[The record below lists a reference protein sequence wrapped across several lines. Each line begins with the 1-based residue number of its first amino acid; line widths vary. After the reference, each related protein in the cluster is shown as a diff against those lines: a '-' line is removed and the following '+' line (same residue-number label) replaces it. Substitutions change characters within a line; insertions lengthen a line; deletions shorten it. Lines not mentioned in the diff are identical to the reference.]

1 MAGINQQPEPS
12 PPNMGSGHWSGGTV
26 PRLRLATF
34 FDRFWLIRGRS
45 ITGRILMT
53 DFARLLETKIPNLRR
68 YARALTRE
76 PWRADDLVQSCLL
89 RAIAKQ
95 HLWQPGTDL
104 RAWLFTILHNQY
116 VNDVRCSVREG
127 VAVPIEN
134 IASLLTVAPTVEAS
148 LQLRDLDRAFGRLP
162 LEQRQVLLLL
172 GLEGM
177 RYEEAA
183 ATLRIPLGTVRSRVS
198 RGRQTLRVLL
208 DMRED
213 GVVATQFRSEAC
225 EMPAAA

>member
-1 MAGINQQPEPS
+1 MAVSNGNPEPS
-12 PPNMGSGHWSGGTV
+12 PPNMGSGHWSGGTA

-34 FDRFWLIRGRS
+34 SDRFWLLRGRS

-68 YARALTRE
+68 YARALTRDT
-76 PWRADDLVQSCLL
+76 WRADDLVQSCLV
-89 RAIAKQ
+89 RAVAKQ

-116 VNDVRCSVREG
+116 VNDVRCSAREG

-134 IASLLTVAPTVEAS
+134 MASLLTVEPTVEAC
-148 LQLRDLDRAFGRLP
+148 LQLRDLDRALGRLP
-162 LEQRQVLLLL
+162 LEQRQVLLLV

-177 RYEEAA
+177 RYDEAA
-183 ATLRIPLGTVRSRVS
+183 AILGIPLGTVRSRMS
-198 RGRQTLRVLL
+198 RGRETLRVLL
-208 DMRED
+208 DMREE
-213 GVVATQFRSEAC
+213 GVVATQLLSDAC
-225 EMPAAA
+225 EMPAA